1 MIADQFDPRRALAVL
16 FVLSPVALPFT
27 QQLPASPCRW
37 PPICMAA
44 PAPVTIGRSPA
55 SRGGRIGKGTAPVRI
70 VLELSLILVLLGVNA
85 VLAASE
91 TAIISLRKTRLR
103 PLADEGNRAA
113 KRILQ
118 INEAPGEFLATIQ
131 IGITLAGFFAAAVG
145 AVSMVEEA
153 DSLLS
158 KVGVGLVAD
167 HSGFLGLVVVTILV
181 AFLSI
186 IVGELAPK
194 TIALEHA
201 EAIALRVVRPLDV
214 LAKLTR
220 PVVRLLTAA
229 SNVILGLVGSEGRS
243 SFPSVT
249 RGELLAI
256 LETAEDEG
264 VVEGDAATLAE
275 EALEFGEI
283 QVRSVM
289 VPRVDVVSL
298 DATATLGAAVDV
310 FFETGFSRLPVYREQ
325 PDNVL
330 GILHI
335 KDVFRLTWQG
345 PDTALRPVGEFV
357 RPVVVVPETK
367 QIDDLLHEL
376 RALRTH
382 IAVVADEYGGMA
394 GIVTLEDLLEELV
407 GEISDE
413 FDPGYE
419 PVRTVEPGVHDVD
432 GRLSL
437 LDLLDVLDL
446 DRDEVAET
454 DVESVGG
461 LIADALGRIP
471 ETGDVVEHLP
481 LRLEVREMDGYRV
494 ALARVTR
501 VHADDASAEGET
513 PPTGDGI

>member
-1 MIADQFDPRRALAVL
+1 MRIAV
-16 FVLSPVALPFT
+16 
-27 QQLPASPCRW
+27 
-37 PPICMAA
+37 
-44 PAPVTIGRSPA
+44 
-55 SRGGRIGKGTAPVRI
+55 
-70 VLELSLILVLLGVNA
+70 ELSLILVLLGVNA

-103 PLADEGNRAA
+103 TLADDGNRAA

-145 AVSMVEEA
+145 AVSMVDLA
-153 DSLLS
+153 DDLLA
-158 KVGVGLVAD
+158 KVGVGLIAD
-167 HSGFLGLVVVTILV
+167 HSGLLGLLIVTTLV

-186 IVGELAPK
+186 IVGELTPK
-194 TIALEHA
+194 TLALEHA
-201 EAIALRVVRPLDV
+201 EAIALRVVRPLDT
-214 LAKLTR
+214 LARLTR
-220 PVVRLLTAA
+220 PVVRLLSAA
-229 SNVILGLVGSEGRS
+229 SNVLLGLIGSQGRS
-243 SFPSVT
+243 AFPSVT
-249 RGELLAI
+249 RGELLAMI
-256 LETAEDEG
+256 ETAEDEK
-264 VVEGDAATLAE
+264 VLQGDAANLAE

-298 DATATLGAAVDV
+298 DATSTVGAAVDA

-335 KDVFRLTWQG
+335 KDVFRLTWAE
-345 PDTALRPVGEFV
+345 PDAATRAVGEMV

-419 PVRTVEPGVHDVD
+419 PISEVEPGMFEVD

-446 DRDEVAET
+446 EREDVAAT

-461 LIADALGRIP
+461 LIADALGRI
-471 ETGDVVEHLP
+471 TARGDVV
-481 LRLEVREMDGYRV
+481 
-494 ALARVTR
+494 
-501 VHADDASAEGET
+501 
-513 PPTGDGI
+513 

>member
-1 MIADQFDPRRALAVL
+1 M
-16 FVLSPVALPFT
+16 
-27 QQLPASPCRW
+27 
-37 PPICMAA
+37 
-44 PAPVTIGRSPA
+44 
-55 SRGGRIGKGTAPVRI
+55 RI

-91 TAIISLRKTRLR
+91 AAIISLRKTRLR
-103 PLADEGNRAA
+103 EIADGGNQAA
-113 KRILQ
+113 RRILQ

-145 AVSMVEEA
+145 AVSMVELA
-153 DSLLS
+153 DDLLG
-158 KVGVGLVAD
+158 GVGIGLIED
-167 HSGFLGLVVVTILV
+167 NSGFLGLILV
-181 AFLSI
+181 TTLVSFLSI
-186 IVGELAPK
+186 IVGELTPK

-201 EAIALRVVRPLDV
+201 EAIALRVVRPLDT
-214 LAKLTR
+214 LARLTR
-220 PVVRLLTAA
+220 PVVRLLTGV
-229 SNVILGLVGSEGRS
+229 SNALLGLVGSEGRS
-243 SFPSVT
+243 TFPSVT

-264 VVEGDAATLAE
+264 VVEGDAADLAE
-275 EALEFGEI
+275 EALGFGEI

-289 VPRVDVVSL
+289 VPRVDVRSL
-298 DATATLGAAVDV
+298 DATATLGAAVEA

-330 GILHI
+330 GIVHI
-335 KDVFRLTWQG
+335 KDVFRLTWSE
-345 PDTALRPVGEFV
+345 PDAGSRSVSEAV

-419 PVRTVEPGVHDVD
+419 PISEVEPGVYDVD

-446 DRDEVAET
+446 ERGDVAET

-461 LIADALGRIP
+461 LIADSLGRIP
-471 ETGDVVEHLP
+471 AKGDAVEHAP
-481 LRLEVREMDGYRV
+481 LRLEVREMAGYRV
-494 ALARVTR
+494 ALARVVR
-501 VHADDASAEGET
+501 IHPEDASPEDAAD
-513 PPTGDGI
+513 PHGDGI